1 MKYSVFAPVLLAAS
15 GLAFAQEPAMP
26 QGTGKEVTTKHK
38 VEVVSADITAKTIT
52 VVKATGKPESKPT
65 TGGTDKGTPA
75 PVTLKVEDAAAS
87 SLSTV
92 KTGDAVTITCRKS
105 VGPAAGM
112 PEKENP
118 GTRDLQH
125 CEAVTSIMK

>member
-15 GLAFAQEPAMP
+15 GLAFAQAPPASEAA
-26 QGTGKEVTTKHK
+26 KDVTTKHK
-38 VEVVSADITAKTIT
+38 VEIVSADLTAKTLT
-52 VVKATGKPESKPT
+52 VVKPTGKPESKPT

-75 PVTLKVEDAAAS
+75 PVTLKVDDAAAS

-92 KTGDAVTITCRKS
+92 KTGDMVTITCRKS
-105 VGPAAGM
+105 VGPSAGM

-125 CEAVTSIMK
+125 CEAITSIMK